1 MPIIEEEESGPNI
14 DAIKSESL
22 EESTSMI
29 DEELVEVVKGAEE
42 VDAIGLEE
50 EEDFFASR
58 AALTLFAYSQVR
70 GR

>member
-50 EEDFFASR
+50 EEDFFAS
-58 AALTLFAYSQVR
+58 
-70 GR
+70 